1 MKFSDFAIIKSLKE
15 AGDPMFQGDYDGP
28 LTERERWLLGIAVA
42 VTRGCPECAG
52 KRIEGAKKAGID
64 EKIIIDAVN
73 LCAGVNAGHTV
84 TMAVNGTRDVA
95 NRGTVTGASCCGT
108 SD

>member
-1 MKFSDFAIIKSLKE
+1 MKFFDFAIIKGLKE
-15 AGDPMFQGDYDGP
+15 AGDPMFQGDYKGP

-42 VTRGCPECAG
+42 VTRGCPECTG

-84 TMAVNGTRDVA
+84 TMAVNGTRDIA
-95 NRGTVTGASCCGT
+95 RCGY
-108 SD
+108 